1 MGNENSV
8 YEFTEDPQANG
19 KLQNGEANGH
29 AIRIVSEGNSAN
41 VDAQFTSQSTSQPC
55 KQEKVPSES
64 CKPEG
69 SQKQAGNSRPADTPG
84 NPTQQLEPRKEEEVA
99 PTKAP
104 GQDSDRKRTRGT
116 PRQATF
122 SLFKSVSPPAEAPG
136 NPAQQPAPKEEEV
149 SVQPPPVAD
158 KEVEPKQDTEEK
170 VPLFNKLFKKKA
182 EAKIEVDLPV
192 VETDSSQG
200 EEKPVAVTVKENGLY
215 CEVAP
220 TKAPGQDSDRKRTRG
235 TPRQATFSLFKSVSP
250 PAEAPGSPAQQPAP
264 KEEEVSVQPPPVADK
279 EVEPKQDTE
288 EKVPLFNKLF
298 KKKAEAKIEVD
309 LPVVETDGS
318 QGEEKPVLVTV
329 KENGLH
335 CEVAP
340 TKAPGQDSDRKRTR
354 GTPRQATFSL
364 FKSVSPPAEAPG
376 SPAQQPAPKEEEVS
390 VQPPPVADKE
400 VEPKQDTEEKVPL
413 FNKLF
418 KKKAEAKIEVD
429 LPVVETDGSQGEEKP
444 VLVTVKE
451 NGLHCEVAPTKTPG
465 QDSDRKRTRGTP
477 RQATFSLFKSV
488 SPPAEAPGSPAQQP
502 APKEEEVSVQ
512 PPPVADKEVEP
523 KQDTEEKVPLFNKL
537 FKKKAEAKI
546 EVDLPVVETD
556 GSQGE
561 EKPVAVTVKANG
573 LRCEPG
579 KGEEA
584 SAQRP
589 ELLGSVLAESKE
601 LGVNSINVQPQQAEH
616 GESHRGERPVM
627 NFFKTFASPSK
638 TSKGVS
644 PDVSKDTAKGTKEP
658 ESQSK
663 LEKGSA
669 AKTAEPPASEP
680 KDTDPNPKDST
691 GGTFSKLFRQKS
703 FKDTQPTA
711 TSEVDAATASRSTKT
726 SPPPEPPKAETK
738 AEPAAKNPKNSQ
750 KEVPKDAPSGPEIKQ
765 KPAKS
770 GPLSKL
776 FQRKTMEEEQQEEE
790 PQEEEGQGGASKAS
804 TLEASALPAQTA
816 KPLEKKKSNLIT
828 LFKTKTPETT
838 KNTPP
843 DAPPLPEAAQG
854 VKLKEDPKPGTE
866 AEKKRSGKQDL
877 IPKVKALEV
886 GVDSKSVSEASQSGD
901 EAAVSVSKKLEKRN
915 SIHLFFK
922 SLGPKRLSEAS
933 VQTDPVTITYPCEKA
948 K

>member
-8 YEFTEDPQANG
+8 YEFTEHPQANG

-29 AIRIVSEGNSAN
+29 VIRIV
-41 VDAQFTSQSTSQPC
+41 DAQLISQSTSRPSE
-55 KQEKVPSES
+55 QEKVPSEAG
-64 CKPEG
+64 KPAG
-69 SQKQAGNSRPADTPG
+69 SQKQAGGVRPSDGPG
-84 NPTQQLEPRKEEEVA
+84 NSTQQLEPRREEEVS

-104 GQDSDRKRTRGT
+104 EQDSDRKRTKGTPRQATFSLFKSVSPPAEAPGNPTHQPVLKEEEVSVQPPPAADKEVEPKQDTEEKVPLFNKLFKKKTEAKIEVDLPVVETDGSQGEEKPVVVKIKENGLHCEVSPTKAPEQDSDRKRTKGT

-136 NPAQQPAPKEEEV
+136 NPAQQPVLKEEEV
-149 SVQPPPVAD
+149 SVQPPPAAD

-170 VPLFNKLFKKKA
+170 VPLFNKLFKKK
-182 EAKIEVDLPV
+182 
-192 VETDSSQG
+192 T
-200 EEKPVAVTVKENGLY
+200 
-215 CEVAP
+215 
-220 TKAPGQDSDRKRTRG
+220 
-235 TPRQATFSLFKSVSP
+235 
-250 PAEAPGSPAQQPAP
+250 
-264 KEEEVSVQPPPVADK
+264 
-279 EVEPKQDTE
+279 
-288 EKVPLFNKLF
+288 
-298 KKKAEAKIEVD
+298 EAKIEVD

-318 QGEEKPVLVTV
+318 QGEEKPVVVTV
-329 KENGLH
+329 KKNGLH
-335 CEVAP
+335 
-340 TKAPGQDSDRKRTR
+340 
-354 GTPRQATFSL
+354 
-364 FKSVSPPAEAPG
+364 
-376 SPAQQPAPKEEEVS
+376 
-390 VQPPPVADKE
+390 
-400 VEPKQDTEEKVPL
+400 
-413 FNKLF
+413 
-418 KKKAEAKIEVD
+418 
-429 LPVVETDGSQGEEKP
+429 
-444 VLVTVKE
+444 
-451 NGLHCEVAPTKTPG
+451 
-465 QDSDRKRTRGTP
+465 
-477 RQATFSLFKSV
+477 
-488 SPPAEAPGSPAQQP
+488 
-502 APKEEEVSVQ
+502 
-512 PPPVADKEVEP
+512 
-523 KQDTEEKVPLFNKL
+523 
-537 FKKKAEAKI
+537 
-546 EVDLPVVETD
+546 
-556 GSQGE
+556 
-561 EKPVAVTVKANG
+561 
-573 LRCEPG
+573 CEPG

-584 SAQRP
+584 SALRSQH
-589 ELLGSVLAESKE
+589 LASVPVESEE
-601 LGVNSINVQPQQAEH
+601 LGVNSDNVYPQQAEH
-616 GESHRGERPVM
+616 GESLREERPVM

-658 ESQSK
+658 EGQSK

-726 SPPPEPPKAETK
+726 APPPEPPKAETK

-770 GPLSKL
+770 RPFSKL
-776 FQRKTMEEEQQEEE
+776 FQRK
-790 PQEEEGQGGASKAS
+790 GGASKAS
-804 TLEASALPAQTA
+804 TLEASALPAQTG
-816 KPLEKKKSNLIT
+816 KPQEKKKSNLIT
-828 LFKTKTPETT
+828 LFKTKTPDTT

-866 AEKKRSGKQDL
+866 AEKKRSGKQEV

-886 GVDSKSVSEASQSGD
+886 AVDSKSVSEASQSGD

>member
-8 YEFTEDPQANG
+8 YEFTEHPQANG

-29 AIRIVSEGNSAN
+29 VIRIV
-41 VDAQFTSQSTSQPC
+41 DAQLISQSTSRPSE
-55 KQEKVPSES
+55 QEKVPSEAG
-64 CKPEG
+64 KPAG
-69 SQKQAGNSRPADTPG
+69 SQKQAGGVRPSDGPG
-84 NPTQQLEPRKEEEVA
+84 NPTQQLEPRREEEVS

-104 GQDSDRKRTRGT
+104 EQDSDRKRTKGT

-136 NPAQQPAPKEEEV
+136 NPAHQPVLKEEEV
-149 SVQPPPVAD
+149 SVQPPPAAD

-170 VPLFNKLFKKKA
+170 VPLFNKLFKKK
-182 EAKIEVDLPV
+182 
-192 VETDSSQG
+192 T
-200 EEKPVAVTVKENGLY
+200 
-215 CEVAP
+215 
-220 TKAPGQDSDRKRTRG
+220 
-235 TPRQATFSLFKSVSP
+235 
-250 PAEAPGSPAQQPAP
+250 
-264 KEEEVSVQPPPVADK
+264 
-279 EVEPKQDTE
+279 
-288 EKVPLFNKLF
+288 
-298 KKKAEAKIEVD
+298 EAKIEVD

-318 QGEEKPVLVTV
+318 QGEEKPVVV
-329 KENGLH
+329 KIKENGLH
-335 CEVAP
+335 
-340 TKAPGQDSDRKRTR
+340 
-354 GTPRQATFSL
+354 
-364 FKSVSPPAEAPG
+364 
-376 SPAQQPAPKEEEVS
+376 
-390 VQPPPVADKE
+390 
-400 VEPKQDTEEKVPL
+400 
-413 FNKLF
+413 
-418 KKKAEAKIEVD
+418 
-429 LPVVETDGSQGEEKP
+429 
-444 VLVTVKE
+444 
-451 NGLHCEVAPTKTPG
+451 
-465 QDSDRKRTRGTP
+465 
-477 RQATFSLFKSV
+477 
-488 SPPAEAPGSPAQQP
+488 
-502 APKEEEVSVQ
+502 
-512 PPPVADKEVEP
+512 
-523 KQDTEEKVPLFNKL
+523 
-537 FKKKAEAKI
+537 
-546 EVDLPVVETD
+546 
-556 GSQGE
+556 
-561 EKPVAVTVKANG
+561 
-573 LRCEPG
+573 CEPG

-584 SAQRP
+584 SALRSQH
-589 ELLGSVLAESKE
+589 LASVPVESKE
-601 LGVNSINVQPQQAEH
+601 LGVNSDNVYPQQAEH
-616 GESHRGERPVM
+616 GESLREERPVM

-658 ESQSK
+658 EGQSK

-726 SPPPEPPKAETK
+726 APPPEPPKAETK

-770 GPLSKL
+770 RPFSKL
-776 FQRKTMEEEQQEEE
+776 FQRK
-790 PQEEEGQGGASKAS
+790 GGASKAS
-804 TLEASALPAQTA
+804 TLEASALPAQTG
-816 KPLEKKKSNLIT
+816 KPQEKKKSNLIT
-828 LFKTKTPETT
+828 LFKTKTPDTT
-838 KNTPP
+838 KNTLP

-866 AEKKRSGKQDL
+866 AEKKRSGKQEV

-886 GVDSKSVSEASQSGD
+886 AVDSKSVSEASQSGD